1 MNTKKVL
8 LLATLLG
15 LSCLFVKAQQGCTI
29 QANCKQTLMLSP
41 TGLDSI
47 LVYGLATASD
57 GIKSY
62 IWSQKSGPSQSLP
75 ANTNASQLYV
85 KGLVP
90 GTYIYGFGA
99 TTNSGTIL
107 APIPDTLVV
116 QAFVDKIDSIRIYYR
131 SGKVASQQ

>member
-1 MNTKKVL
+1 MKNT
-8 LLATLLG
+8 LLATLFA
-15 LSCLFVKAQQGCTI
+15 LSCMLVKAQQGCTI
-29 QANCKQTLMLSP
+29 QANCKQVITLSP
-41 TGLDSI
+41 AGFDSVLI
-47 LVYGLATASD
+47 YGLAVASD

-62 IWSQKSGPSQSLP
+62 IWSQKSGPSPSLP
-75 ANTNASQLYV
+75 AVTNASQLYV
-85 KGLVP
+85 KNLVP

-107 APIPDTLVV
+107 APIPDTLIV